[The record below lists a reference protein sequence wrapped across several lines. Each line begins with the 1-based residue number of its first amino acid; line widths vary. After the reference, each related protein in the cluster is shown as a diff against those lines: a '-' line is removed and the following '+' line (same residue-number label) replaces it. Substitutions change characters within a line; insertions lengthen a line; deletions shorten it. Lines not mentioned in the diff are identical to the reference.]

1 MSLELIEVSK
11 AYRYYPS
18 SWGRLGEMLTGKVFH
33 EERQVLDRL
42 NLRIEPGEV
51 VGIVGVNGAGKST
64 LLKLIAGTL
73 KPTTGEVRQVGTI
86 CALLELGAGFHPDM
100 SGREN
105 IFLGGAVAGQ
115 PAEKTR
121 ELFDSIVE
129 FSGLAEVIDHPVKT
143 YSSGML
149 MRLAFSV
156 ATAVDPDMLILDE
169 TLSVGDGLFARKSFD
184 RIMGFKEAGK
194 TILFCSHS
202 RYQVESICTRAIWL
216 HQGSIRLDGPADHV
230 VGAYNNFLLEQ
241 EATPADAEVDHPPTV
256 VKKDPSRVDARILQI
271 RIGSE
276 HGWGQPVVLASG
288 QSSLRIRVDFA
299 ADPAVPL
306 PTLGMTLSPS
316 KGRPIA
322 SASSLHDGLA
332 TRCDDKG
339 RGFFVVT
346 FPKLPLLRGAYWV
359 NLFLMCEHGVFCYER
374 VDRAVTFE
382 VSQTGPDIGLVSL
395 ERDWLA
401 SGGSPEEAV

>member
-18 SWGRLGEMLTGKVFH
+18 SWGRLGEILTGRVFH

-100 SGREN
+100 TGREN
-105 IFLGGAVAGQ
+105 IYLGGAVAGQ
-115 PAEKTR
+115 PTEKTR
-121 ELFDSIVE
+121 ELFNSIVE

-156 ATAVDPDMLILDE
+156 ATAVDPDILILDE

-202 RYQVESICTRAIWL
+202 RYQVESICTRALWL
-216 HQGSIRLDGPADHV
+216 HEGAIRMDGPADVV
-230 VGAYNNFLLEQ
+230 VGAYNSYLLEQ
-241 EATPADAEVDHPPTV
+241 EATATEPDEPAPV
-256 VKKDPSRVDARILQI
+256 VKVAPDRAKARILQI

-276 HGWGQPVVLASG
+276 AGWGQPLVLASG
-288 QSSLRIRVDFA
+288 QSSLRVRVDFA
-299 ADPAVPL
+299 ADPAAPL
-306 PTLGMTLSPS
+306 PTLGMTLSPA
-316 KGRPIA
+316 KGRPVA
-322 SASSLHDGLA
+322 SASSLHDGVT
-332 TRCDDKG
+332 TRCDEKG
-339 RGFFVVT
+339 RGYFVVS
-346 FPKLPLLRGAYWV
+346 FPKCPLLRGAYWV
-359 NLFLMCEHGVFCYER
+359 NLFLMCEQGVFCYER

-382 VSQTGPDIGLVSL
+382 VSQHGPDIGVVRL

-401 SGGSPEEAV
+401 SEGGPDTST